1 MGPSNRCSPRLQLP
15 ERASVLIVMGPVA
28 QGGAEWQI
36 LELLRRLDRARFRPV
51 LASVEFRS
59 YKELRIGAGDDT
71 IQAQYAALDVPHYRI
86 TGHSRYG
93 LANARDLLRVIRR
106 EKIDLVHANLFAGE
120 TWGRIVAVIARKPI
134 VTHKRGM
141 PFKSRRP
148 QNVVVDWL
156 LNLLSSRI
164 IVVTRAIQR
173 DLQRLQRLPD
183 EKFTVVYPGIEPALW
198 ARESEL
204 EILRLKRELGL
215 EGVKV
220 VTAVGRIRA
229 LKGQRYLIDAVP
241 YVLQSCPDTHFL
253 LVGHGAEEAELRSR
267 VREEGLE
274 RHVTFLGGRSDVRS
288 ILSLTDVFVLP
299 SLSEASPVA
308 LMEAAFIG
316 VPSVATRVG
325 GVPEI
330 VKDGETGLLVAPADA
345 NGLASAV
352 VDLLGN
358 PDLRMR
364 MGAAA
369 KEWAHEAF
377 DIERTVRQIET
388 EYARGAGAR

>member
-1 MGPSNRCSPRLQLP
+1 MSPRPLN
-15 ERASVLIVMGPVA
+15 VLVVMGPVA
-28 QGGAEWQI
+28 QGGAEWQL
-36 LELLRRLDRARFRPV
+36 LELLRRMDRSRFRPV

-59 YKELRIGAGDDT
+59 YKELRIGKGDDA
-71 IQAQYAALDVPHYRI
+71 IQERYAALDVPHYRI
-86 TGHSRYG
+86 TGHPRYG
-93 LANARDLLRVIRR
+93 LDNARDLLQVIRR

-148 QNVVVDWL
+148 QNVLVDWL

-198 ARESEL
+198 TRESEL
-204 EILRLKRELGL
+204 ETQRLKRELGL

-241 YVLQSCPDTHFL
+241 SVLEGCPNTHFL
-253 LVGHGAEEAELRSR
+253 LVGHGA
-267 VREEGLE
+267 
-274 RHVTFLGGRSDVRS
+274 
-288 ILSLTDVFVLP
+288 
-299 SLSEASPVA
+299 
-308 LMEAAFIG
+308 
-316 VPSVATRVG
+316 
-325 GVPEI
+325 
-330 VKDGETGLLVAPADA
+330 
-345 NGLASAV
+345 
-352 VDLLGN
+352 
-358 PDLRMR
+358 
-364 MGAAA
+364 
-369 KEWAHEAF
+369 
-377 DIERTVRQIET
+377 Q
-388 EYARGAGAR
+388 